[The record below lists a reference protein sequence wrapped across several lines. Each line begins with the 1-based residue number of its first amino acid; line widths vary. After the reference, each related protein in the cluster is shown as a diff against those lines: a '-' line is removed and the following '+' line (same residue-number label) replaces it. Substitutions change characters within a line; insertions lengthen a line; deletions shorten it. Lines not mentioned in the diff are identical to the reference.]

1 VLAEQGGTYFMKKTR
16 FVVTFCILLVYFS
29 VLFFPSM
36 PKVQA
41 QSLSASPGKIFIA
54 PGQKITVTFSG
65 APGNSTDIIRFY
77 QISPTE
83 KELAY
88 QWCGSKKSGSLS
100 FNAPEEPGT
109 YEFRMFASNKGNP
122 IARSN
127 RITAEWKPV
136 KLSHSIGTHYIGPS
150 KKIEVNFTDA
160 PGYSTDIVRFYQISP
175 TEKEL
180 AYQWCGSKKSGSL
193 SFNAPEE
200 PGTYEFRMFARNDMK
215 VMLGKS
221 TSFKTEWKSVK
232 LNHSIG
238 THYIGPS
245 KKVVVNFTDAPGY
258 STDIIRLY
266 QISPSE
272 KELAYLWCGTKNNGS
287 LSFNAPEEPG
297 TYEFRMFARN
307 DMKIMLAKSASF
319 KVQWG
324 PVSVKVTVHSADT
337 QGKRKLTVQY
347 GGMPGYSTDIIRLV
361 RVRPSEQEIQY
372 QWLSGKTSGSVELTC
387 PNETD
392 TYELRLFAKN
402 DKNILLA
409 KTQAFIPKN
418 GPPPP
423 VDQGPTEPPPPPDPP
438 PPPPPSPDKPFTL
451 RAYPGDGK
459 VWLEWTPP
467 QNTSNIIGYNLY
479 RKTSRIPYGSPITDF
494 PIKGLNHMDHNVDN
508 GMQACY
514 YMKAVYS
521 DKTESAASNEV
532 CVTPNAPKPVINIPA
547 NATTTQ
553 SSYTFTG
560 KVPPGSSVTVNGSP
574 VTVGPDGSFTATV
587 KLNPGKNTI
596 TVTVKTKTG
605 ETITTTHTVTLTTGA
620 DGKITIILTIGSKNA
635 YVNQQLVVLD
645 VAPFIDSGRT
655 FVPFRFVGE
664 SLGAQVGYTTDA
676 NGRVATVTY
685 QLGSTSIILYIGRKD
700 ALVNGRTVYLDVAPQ
715 ILQGR
720 TVIPLRFV
728 TEALGCKVDW
738 DGQKMQVTI
747 IYPA

>member
-1 VLAEQGGTYFMKKTR
+1 MKTNR
-16 FVVTFCILLVYFS
+16 FIIIFC
-29 VLFFPSM
+29 VLFVYSSM
-36 PKVQA
+36 FFVSNVSLVQA
-41 QSLSASPGKIFIA
+41 QSLSASPDKIFVA
-54 PGQKITVTFSG
+54 PGQKITVNFSG
-65 APGNSTDIIRFY
+65 APGNSTDIVRFY
-77 QISPTE
+77 QISPSE

-88 QWCGSKKSGSLS
+88 QWLSSKKSGSLS

-127 RITAEWKPV
+127 RIVTEWKPV
-136 KLSHSIGTHYIGPS
+136 KLSHKIGTHYIEPS
-150 KKIEVNFTDA
+150 KKVEVSFTDA
-160 PGYSTDIVRFYQISP
+160 PGYSTDIIRFYQVSP
-175 TEKEL
+175 SEKEL
-180 AYQWCGSKKSGSL
+180 AYQWLSSKKSGVAN
-193 SFNAPEE
+193 FNAPEE

-221 TSFKTEWKSVK
+221 TSFKTEWKPVK
-232 LNHSIG
+232 LSHKIG
-238 THYIGPS
+238 THNIGPS
-245 KKVVVNFTDAPGY
+245 KKVEVSFTDAPGY
-258 STDIIRLY
+258 STDIIRFY
-266 QISPSE
+266 QVSPSE
-272 KELAYLWCGTKNNGS
+272 KELAYQW
-287 LSFNAPEEPG
+287 LSSKKSGVANFNAPEEPG

-307 DMKIMLAKSASF
+307 DMKVMLGKSTSF

-324 PVSVKVTVHSADT
+324 PVSIKVAVHSADA

-347 GGMPGYSTDIIRLV
+347 GGAPGYSTDIIRLV
-361 RVRPSEQEIQY
+361 RVQPTEQEIQY
-372 QWLSGKTSGSVELTC
+372 LWLSGKTSGALELTC

-392 TYELRLFAKN
+392 TYELRLFARN
-402 DKNILLA
+402 DKNVLLA

-423 VDQGPTEPPPPPDPP
+423 VDQGPGDTPP
-438 PPPPPSPDKPFTL
+438 PPPPPTPDPPPPAPDKPFTL

-459 VWLEWTPP
+459 VFLEWTPP
-467 QNTSNIIGYNLY
+467 QNTSKVIGYNLY

-494 PIKGLNHMDHNVDN
+494 PIKGLNHMDMNVDN

-521 DKTESAASNEV
+521 DKTESSASNEV
-532 CVTPNAPKPVINIPA
+532 CVTPNAPKATINIPA

-560 KVPPGSSVTVNGSP
+560 KVPPGSTVMVNGIP

-596 TVTVKTKTG
+596 SIVVKTKTG
-605 ETITTTHTVTLTTGA
+605 ETITSTHTVTLTTGA

-664 SLGAQVGYTTDA
+664 SLGAEVGYTTDA
-676 NGRVATVTY
+676 SGRVATVTY
-685 QLGSTSIILYIGRKD
+685 KLGSTSIILYIGRKD
-700 ALVNGRTVYLDVAPQ
+700 ALVNGRTVYLDVAPK
-715 ILQGR
+715 IVQGR

-738 DGQKMQVTI
+738 DGQAMKVTI